1 MSDRAPADRPRGAH
15 AAIASVVVVAT
26 TLFLFAPLFEALA
39 RGRAAYFEWD
49 VSEQYWPDLVF
60 LCGALHEGELPSWN
74 PYDRGGYP
82 FHADPQAAPY
92 HPLNLAL
99 CALGAN
105 PPLGLATARVV
116 LGFLL
121 SGLFAL
127 GWLRRTGFGWSG
139 ATVGATLMTCA
150 PFQRHNWELNLTSAL
165 AYLPAMLWACELVVQ
180 ERRPR
185 DGLLLAFT
193 FALCAWTGSPPAL
206 FFASTFVLLYG
217 LARVART
224 LRETPASA
232 RTGAL
237 VALTHAGA
245 TFALFAA
252 GFVAVVFVPGL
263 ELSRHSVQAGR
274 AFSDLASGGL
284 ADLSPLLS
292 PRSGNHLYVGLLPL
306 ALAPFALRA
315 RAVGS
320 ALALAAGSLSVALA
334 MGDEGPLF
342 RWAFDHL
349 PGVDLFRLPHRYEA
363 WLGPCAALLCAGGLD
378 ALSRREAAS
387 AQPGERW
394 KIAALT
400 TRGKRTRRTLSF
412 GIASLALGAWLVTV
426 DWPTFEHHAGPG
438 LLALCAGVIALTRW
452 TGQLPTAGVGALLA
466 LLVVTDVTQALP
478 SDRHLRV
485 GPPPGGVEVA
495 REVLTQTE
503 GLGSAHAAMDEFAIG
518 LRAGTRL
525 RFPELRGY
533 QDPLTLRSHERVLA
547 ALHDT
552 PQLAAQFGV
561 AFALQGPHY
570 LHGWNRHFLPRAL
583 PGARVDLAGTRSVT
597 RIPGALPLVYVVP
610 RTRSVLA
617 RSRQEAL
624 ARVRAVAPTPLAIV
638 EDPEAP
644 LALADDEN
652 SVTAQPASA
661 VELGRDHLRL
671 VVDARTEGYV
681 VVNQAWYPGWVAEVD
696 GELAPVHR
704 ANGFV
709 RAVPVRAGR
718 HRVEL
723 RFEPA
728 AAWTRK
734 AWAAT
739 WLLALAWLVRVIW
752 CRRRAANVARHAR

>member
-1 MSDRAPADRPRGAH
+1 M
-15 AAIASVVVVAT
+15 VVAT
-26 TLFLFAPLFEALA
+26 TLFLFAPLFEALI

-99 CALGAN
+99 CALGAD

-121 SGLFAL
+121 SGLFSL
-127 GWLRRTGFGWSG
+127 GWLRRAGFGWSG
-139 ATVGATLMTCA
+139 ATVGAALMTCA

-180 ERRPR
+180 EKRPR
-185 DGLLLAFT
+185 DGVVLAFS

-217 LARVART
+217 LARVGRT
-224 LRETPASA
+224 LHETTSSA
-232 RTGAL
+232 RVEAL
-237 VALTHAGA
+237 AALARAGA
-245 TFALFAA
+245 AFALFAA

-274 AFSDLASGGL
+274 SFSDLASGGL

-306 ALAPFALRA
+306 ALAPVALHA

-320 ALALAAGSLSVALA
+320 SLALIAGTLSVTLA

-387 AQPGERW
+387 APPGERR
-394 KIAALT
+394 KTAAPT
-400 TRGKRTRRTLSF
+400 TSTAQTGRSLFSGVAL
-412 GIASLALGAWLVTV
+412 LALGGLLVTV
-426 DWPTFEHHAGPG
+426 SWPTFEHHAGPG
-438 LLALCAGVIALTRW
+438 LLALCAGVVALTRS

-466 LLVVTDVTQALP
+466 LSVVADVTQALP
-478 SDRHLRV
+478 SDRHLRE

-503 GLGSAHAAMDEFAIG
+503 GLGSEHAAMDEFAIG

-547 ALHDT
+547 ALRDT

-583 PGARVDLAGTRSVT
+583 PGARVDLSETRSVT
-597 RIPGALPLVYVVP
+597 RMPAALPLVFVVP
-610 RTRSVLA
+610 RTRSVRA
-617 RSRQEAL
+617 TSRQEAL
-624 ARVRAVAPTPLAIV
+624 ARVRSVAPTPVAVV

-644 LALADDEN
+644 LVLADDN
-652 SVTAQPASA
+652 DDTTAQPASA
-661 VELGRDHLRL
+661 VELGRDHLRF
-671 VVDARTEGYV
+671 VVDARAEGYV

-696 GELAPVHR
+696 GEPAPIRR

-709 RAVPVRAGR
+709 RAIPVRAGR

-734 AWAAT
+734 VWVVT
-739 WLLALAWLVRVIW
+739 WMIALAWLVRVAW
-752 CRRRAANVARHAR
+752 CRRRAANVARRAC